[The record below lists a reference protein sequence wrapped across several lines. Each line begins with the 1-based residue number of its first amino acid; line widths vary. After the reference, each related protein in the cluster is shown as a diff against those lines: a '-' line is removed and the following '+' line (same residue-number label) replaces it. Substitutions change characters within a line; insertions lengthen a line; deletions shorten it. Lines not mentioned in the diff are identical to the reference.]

1 MKNISLDV
9 LKKSSLK
16 VRERVIKMATKGGC
30 FLGASLSCADLILYL
45 YKVFLNIKLE
55 NLNSLDRD
63 YFFLSKG
70 HVVSVLYSVFVE
82 IGFLDEKRLENHLST
97 NDYIY
102 WQPNT
107 NIKGVEFH
115 SGSLGHLMSVA
126 CGVAEDIKLRKGKN
140 KVVVLLGDGELN
152 EGSNWEAILYA
163 GSRKLNN
170 IIAIIDRN
178 KLQANTET
186 EKLIKLEPLNNKFRA
201 FGWEVRKT
209 DGNNFEKIH
218 STFSLLP
225 KKIFKPIVVIADT
238 VRGYGVPSIEAK
250 VDKWFVHLTEE
261 ESEKLIKEL
270 YRKTKTEK
278 VHL

>member
-1 MKNISLDV
+1 MRNISIDN
-9 LKKSSLK
+9 LKEASFK
-16 VRERVIKMATKGGC
+16 VRKRVIRMAANGGC
-30 FLGASLSCADLILYL
+30 FIGAALSCADLLLYL
-45 YKVFLNIKLE
+45 YKVFLNIKKD

-82 IGFLDEKRLENHLST
+82 VGLLNEKRLSNHLKT

-107 NIKGVEFH
+107 NINGVEFH
-115 SGSLGHLMSVA
+115 SGSLGHLLGIA

-170 IIAIIDRN
+170 LIVIVDRN
-178 KLQANTET
+178 KLQANVET
-186 EKLIKLEPLNNKFRA
+186 EKLIKLEPLNNKFRS

-218 STFSLLP
+218 NTFSLLP
-225 KKIFKPIVVIADT
+225 KNILKPIVVIADT
-238 VRGYGVPSIEAK
+238 VRGKGIPSIESRA
-250 VDKWFVHLTEE
+250 DKWFAQLTHEE
-261 ESEKLIKEL
+261 ADNLISEL
-270 YRKTKTEK
+270 YKYKK
-278 VHL
+278 

>member
-1 MKNISLDV
+1 MKQISIEN
-9 LKKSSLK
+9 LKEASIK
-16 VRERVIKMATKGGC
+16 VRERVIRMAAKGGC
-30 FLGASLSCADLILYL
+30 FIGASLSCADLLLYL
-45 YKVFLNIKLE
+45 YKVFLNINKD

-70 HVVSVLYSVFVE
+70 HVVSVLYAVFVE
-82 IGFLDEKRLENHLST
+82 IGFLSEKRLDNHLST

-107 NIKGVEFH
+107 NINGVEFH
-115 SGSLGHLMSVA
+115 SGSLGHLLGIA

-140 KVVVLLGDGELN
+140 KVVVMLGDGELN

-170 IIAIIDRN
+170 LIAIVDRN
-178 KLQANTET
+178 KLQANVET

-225 KKIFKPIVVIADT
+225 KNIFKPIVVIADT
-238 VRGYGVPSIEAK
+238 VRGKGVPTIESRI
-250 VDKWFVHLTEE
+250 DKWFAQLTSEE
-261 ESEKLIKEL
+261 AEKLIEEL
-270 YRKTKTEK
+270 HKNKK
-278 VHL
+278 

>member
-1 MKNISLDV
+1 MKNISIEN
-9 LKKSSLK
+9 LKETALR
-16 VRERVIKMATKGGC
+16 VRERVIKMSAIGGC
-30 FLGASLSCADLILYL
+30 FLGAALSCADLLVYL
-45 YKVFLNIKLE
+45 YKVFLNVKKE
-55 NLNSLDRD
+55 NLNNLDRD

-82 IGFLDEKRLENHLST
+82 VGFINEKRLENHLST

-107 NIKGVEFH
+107 NINGVEFH
-115 SGSLGHLMSVA
+115 AGSLGHLLSIA

-140 KVVVLLGDGELN
+140 KVVVMLGDGELN

-163 GSRKLNN
+163 GSRRLNN
-170 IIAIIDRN
+170 LIAIVDRN
-178 KLQANTET
+178 KLQANVET

-218 STFSLLP
+218 NCFSLLP
-225 KKIFKPIVVIADT
+225 KNIFKPIVIIAET
-238 VRGYGVPSIEAK
+238 TRGKGVPSIESR
-250 VDKWFVHLTEE
+250 VDKWFAHLTEE
-261 ESEKLIKEL
+261 EANSLISEL
-270 YRKTKTEK
+270 YKYKK
-278 VHL
+278 